1 MNTQKNKI
9 NKEINKQN
17 YNQTNTK
24 NKKKIYIYILN
35 IRKDSKTQAPSP
47 KLRSHQ
53 LQSPQ
58 LQAQPL
64 PTTPGGKGEE
74 GSRER
79 RVESGGHT
87 PKPPEQTPALGGRQ
101 VCQNSPK
108 IGKFKFPRVFYIFFT
123 FFNHIACKDAKIHQ
137 KLEKSNFRRIF
148 LHFFYMFF
156 IFFLQGTEFFQILV
170 NFRTLQAK

>member
-24 NKKKIYIYILN
+24 NKKKNIYIYLYILN

-79 RVESGGHT
+79 RVESGGYT
-87 PKPPEQTPALGGRQ
+87 PKPPEQSPGRQ
-101 VCQNSPK
+101 AGVPK
-108 IGKFKFPRVFYIFFT
+108 FTKNWNMSIFLVFLIFFLH
-123 FFNHIACKDAKIHQ
+123 FFIILLARMLKFTKNWKTLIF
-137 KLEKSNFRRIF
+137 LEFFYIF
-148 LHFFYMFF
+148 LHFACR
-156 IFFLQGTEFFQILV
+156 V
-170 NFRTLQAK
+170 PNFSKFW